1 MSYCTLVFG
10 NGRRRIIEVQPRQDG
25 RVKVIQPKSRK
36 FLSAIPVHST
46 LPTTIYGN
54 GAGVQ
59 FREIRHNVFSATVEV
74 PKGKLTIAWKLNKCG
89 THWHPVTKFR
99 WNDPVVKAAPVT
111 ASDLGF

>member
-10 NGRRRIIEVQPRQDG
+10 NDRRQIVEVQPRQDG

-59 FREIRHNVFSATVEV
+59 FREIRHNVFSATVEI
-74 PKGKLTIAWKLNKCG
+74 PKGKLTIMWKLNKTE